1 MARELFIVIA
11 GCGRLG
17 SSLANRLSRDGH
29 DVIVIDPDER
39 AFDHLSAEFSGFRV
53 EGDATEL
60 AVLREAKIDRADL
73 VIAAT
78 SADNAN
84 LMIAQVAAKV
94 FRVPQVLARV
104 EDPKREEV
112 YNALGV
118 GTICPTTT
126 AADVMLLSIEPAERG
141 AKERP

>member
-60 AVLREAKIDRADL
+60 AVLREAN
-73 VIAAT
+73 IAAT